1 MTFTLRAR
9 RHTDVA
15 STQSQSVAF
24 NVRAAMQRKGKS
36 QAAAG
41 AVLGL
46 SQQAVSRRLVGKV
59 AWDVAELGT
68 LAEFL
73 GVSVASLI
81 RERAA

>member
-1 MTFTLRAR
+1 MT
-9 RHTDVA
+9 

-36 QAAAG
+36 QAAVG
-41 AVLGL
+41 AVLNL

>member
-1 MTFTLRAR
+1 
-9 RHTDVA
+9 
-15 STQSQSVAF
+15 
-24 NVRAAMQRKGKS
+24 MQRKGKS
-36 QAAAG
+36 QAAVG
-41 AVLGL
+41 AVLNL